1 MARSE
6 RQKLKLLY
14 LRDYL
19 LRNTDEQHPVT
30 MKQMIAYLDQN
41 DIPAERKSIY
51 TDIELLRTY
60 GMDIIQESGN
70 YYVGSRYFELP
81 ELKLLVDSVQ
91 SSKFI
96 TYKKTGSLIKKIEE
110 MASIYEAQLL
120 NRQVYVTN
128 RIKSMNESIYYNVDE
143 IHNGIA
149 HNRKIRFHYFE
160 YDIAKKRIFRK
171 DGDFYEVSPYALTW
185 DDENYY
191 MVAYDS
197 DAEIIKHYRVDKMAD
212 ISITDQQRDGQ
223 EHFESLDMGTY
234 AKKVFGMFS
243 GEERSVRLRVANHLV
258 GAILD
263 RFGKDVSI
271 VPDGDNHFTV
281 SGDVIVSP
289 QFFGWISGFGPDIV
303 ITAPDA
309 VVEQMQKHIS
319 AINEQYLNSPTVG

>member
-30 MKQMIAYLDQN
+30 MKQIIAHLEQN
-41 DIPAERKSIY
+41 DILAERKSIY
-51 TDIELLRTY
+51 TDIEMLRTY

-70 YYVGSRYFELP
+70 YYVGSRHFELP

-120 NRQVYVTN
+120 NRQVYVMN

-143 IHNGIA
+143 IHSGIA
-149 HNRKIRFHYFE
+149 HNRKIRFRYFE
-160 YDIAKKRIFRK
+160 YTIKKERSFRK
-171 DGDFYEVSPYALTW
+171 DGEFYEVSPFALTW

-197 DAEIIKHYRVDKMAD
+197 DAQIIKHYRVDKMTD
-212 ISITDQQRDGQ
+212 ISVMDGDRDGK

-243 GEERSVRLRVANHLV
+243 GKEQTVRLRVANHLV

-271 VPDGDNHFTV
+271 IPDGEENFTV
-281 SGDVIVSP
+281 SVDVVVSP
-289 QFFGWISGFGPDIV
+289 QFFGWISGFGPDAV
-303 ITAPDA
+303 ITSPDD
-309 VVEQMQKHIS
+309 VVKLMRRHIS
-319 AINEQYLNSPTVG
+319 SINEQYQSVEQ